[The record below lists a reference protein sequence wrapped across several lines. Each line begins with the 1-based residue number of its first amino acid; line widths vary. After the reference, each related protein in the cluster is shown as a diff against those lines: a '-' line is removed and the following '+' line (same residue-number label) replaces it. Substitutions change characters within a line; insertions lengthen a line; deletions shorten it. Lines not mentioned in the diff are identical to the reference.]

1 MLWGV
6 GAAAAAVVVVAA
18 AAVVAAAIP
27 NIKPLC
33 IPVRIR
39 IAVIWG
45 LPSKKPGVLIPKSP
59 NPP

>member
-6 GAAAAAVVVVAA
+6 GAAAAA

-27 NIKPLC
+27 DIKPLC
-33 IPVRIR
+33 IPLRIK
-39 IAVIWG
+39 IPVIWG

-59 NPP
+59 NSP